1 MELFKAKRRPT
12 DVEVLHRLF
21 TESDREVATEVWYRC
36 TIFSLIPKTDDST
49 LGDFFVGRM
58 TRMKKK
64 FAHSIDP
71 EAAGVC
77 RTLAEN
83 AGHFTSDERQ
93 KKEAQVV
100 DILDSIFEGI
110 KHDDGTTAWRFV
122 FPDGDRQMV
131 LKEKLTAYL
140 RSAPVVYLIGNARA
154 VYHC

>member
-1 MELFKAKRRPT
+1 
-12 DVEVLHRLF
+12 
-21 TESDREVATEVWYRC
+21 
-36 TIFSLIPKTDDST
+36 
-49 LGDFFVGRM
+49 M

-64 FAHSIDP
+64 FAHSIDS
-71 EAAGVC
+71 EAADVC

-110 KHDDGTTAWRFV
+110 KFDDGTTAWRFV

-131 LKEKLTAYL
+131 LKEKLIAYL